1 MVNRSAVAGSAQ
13 VVQLF
18 WWWCLELC
26 HCWGVQCVHGTLELT
41 HYRPQNI
48 IYLLCVWVFFGGGV
62 GGGKSGD
69 HLSGQSGNVC
79 VLLSDCWLLM
89 TCFVS
94 APFPPGGPPPT
105 QPIPPPGVRP
115 PAPGVRPFIPPGE
128 RFRKLNLCC
137 LAPYVCPFDDYT
149 VVINTLSCAWVKAVP
164 LSVKLMNV
172 AFHFQRV

>member
-13 VVQLF
+13 AVQLF

-41 HYRPQNI
+41 NYRPLNI
-48 IYLLCVWVFFGGGV
+48 IYLIIIIIIIIIFW
-62 GGGKSGD
+62 GGKSGD
-69 HLSGQSGNVC
+69 NLSGQSGNVC
-79 VLLSDCWLLM
+79 VLLSDCWSLM

-137 LAPYVCPFDDYT
+137 LALLAHPYDDHT
-149 VVINTLSCAWVKAVP
+149 VVINTLSWAWVEAVP
-164 LSVKLMNV
+164 LSIKLMHV
-172 AFHFQRV
+172 TFHFQCV